1 MNEANLNAAKRKA
14 SELEDDRKPAARR
27 SSKSQVSFKSDEDST
42 DSIQSYES
50 DKKPTARAK
59 SSRNDSARAKPVSKA
74 SGGATPKRVFSRK
87 PWTPERTASLGSGD
101 AGKWLPARLDV
112 KAHASGHI
120 LVIPK
125 KTIRH
130 DETFTL
136 EQVEL
141 FWQPIK
147 KMVAND
153 LRDWNTNTGV
163 SGMVTLRDLN
173 GNPKKSDSDHPERNW
188 EAMIVN
194 SPNQTDWTKA
204 EVSETQAKCVAEW
217 NKYTNNKDVF
227 RFKSKVQP
235 GRLEANKMDPPTL
248 DQTIISDDVVNVL
261 KADFDIDDDSVLSG
275 AEVDDIVGLYF
286 KDIEDGCAT
295 IKSFAHDGPR
305 FPELME

>member
-1 MNEANLNAAKRKA
+1 MNEAKLEEGKRKA
-14 SELEDDRKPAARR
+14 SELEDDRKPAPRK
-27 SSKSQVSFKSDEDST
+27 SSKSQGSFKSDDDSA

-50 DKKPTARAK
+50 DKKPAARAK
-59 SSRNDSARAKPVSKA
+59 SASKA
-74 SGGATPKRVFSRK
+74 SGGGTPKRVFSRK

-112 KAHASGHI
+112 RAHRSGHI

-125 KTIRH
+125 KTLRH

-173 GNPKKSDSDHPERNW
+173 GHPKNSDSEHPERNW

-217 NKYTNNKDVF
+217 NKYTNDKDVF

-261 KADFDIDDDSVLSG
+261 KADFDIDDDSVLSEI

-286 KDIEDGCAT
+286 KDIKDGRAT
-295 IKSFAHDGPR
+295 IKSFARDGPR
-305 FPELME
+305 FPELIES